1 MSIRKPSPIVFRC
14 AAVLV
19 VVVAGVL
26 ACNAASAQTLKA
38 VKDRGAV
45 ICGVSHGLRGFA
57 IADANGVWSGLDVD
71 YCRAVAAA
79 IFNDPAKVQF
89 TPLSAEERFDALR
102 SGKVDVLAHNSTWT
116 MSREAEYGLVFVGVN
131 YYDGQG
137 FLVHKAP
144 EIASALELDGAKVC
158 VQTGTTTIDN
168 FEDYFKSNNMKFEA
182 VEEASPK
189 DALKDYESG
198 KCAVLTSDVSQLYA
212 LRLQLAKPGD
222 HVILP
227 DVISKE
233 PLGLAVRQSDPQWVQ
248 IVKWIDF
255 ALINAEELGVGSK
268 SVDEALKSKK
278 PAVRRLVG
286 AEGNFGEQIGL
297 GPDWA
302 ANTIRA
308 VGNYGEIYER
318 NVGSK
323 SELGIPRGLNEL
335 WNMGGIQY
343 APPIR

>member
-1 MSIRKPSPIVFRC
+1 MSSRKPIQIAFRG
-14 AAVLV
+14 AVLL
-19 VVVAGVL
+19 VAGAL
-26 ACNAASAQTLKA
+26 ACHAAAAQTLKA
-38 VKDRGAV
+38 VIDRGAL
-45 ICGVSHGLRGFA
+45 ICGVSHGLPGFA

-79 IFNDPAKVQF
+79 IFNDPAKVRF

-102 SGKVDVLAHNSTWT
+102 AGKVDVLAHNSTWT

-137 FLVHKAP
+137 FLVRKAP

-158 VQTGTTTIDN
+158 VQTATTTIDN
-168 FEDYFKSNNMKFEA
+168 FEDYFRSNNLKFEA
-182 VEEASPK
+182 VEEASQD
-189 DALKDYESG
+189 DALKDYDAG
-198 KCAVLTSDVSQLYA
+198 KCAALTSDVSQLYA
-212 LRLQLAKPGD
+212 LRLQLSHPRD

-233 PLGLAVRQSDPQWVQ
+233 PLGLAVRQDDARWAQ
-248 IVKWIDF
+248 IVKWVGF
-255 ALINAEELGVGSK
+255 ALIDAEELGVGSK
-268 SVDEALKSKK
+268 TVDDALKSKK

-286 AEGNFGEQIGL
+286 AEGNFGEEIGL
-297 GPDWA
+297 GAAWA
-302 ANTIRA
+302 ANAVRA
-308 VGNYGEIYER
+308 VGNYGEVYER

-323 SELGIPRGLNEL
+323 SKLGIPRGLNEL
-335 WNMGGIQY
+335 WDLGGIQY